1 MNGRIATLRFHSG
14 QFFDILEHMALTQS
28 FQKLNNGDKAPDF
41 SLQGTDGKTYSL
53 ADFKDKES
61 LLIVFMC
68 NHCPYVKAKIGAIV
82 QLHEKYKDKVA
93 VVGINS
99 NDPGY
104 EGEGMENMKGF
115 ARERNIGFPYLFDDT
130 QKVARAYGATCT
142 PDPFLF
148 DKEQKLVFHG
158 RIDDAL
164 EPGQDVTE
172 RTMDENIQKLLRGEE
187 IGRAFKP
194 SMGCSIKWIE

>member
-1 MNGRIATLRFHSG
+1 
-14 QFFDILEHMALTQS
+14 MALTQS

-158 RIDDAL
+158 RKKSA
-164 EPGQDVTE
+164 EHSNPPWG
-172 RTMDENIQKLLRGEE
+172 
-187 IGRAFKP
+187 AP
-194 SMGCSIKWIE
+194 SSGLSNEARVGFRRSPPFDFTQGDFLV